1 MRIFEAPAV
10 RLVFP
15 ILCVLLLQGCSA
27 AYYKAAES
35 LGFQK
40 RDILVHRVEKARDSQ
55 QQAKEQ
61 FKDALERFT
70 ALTGFKGGNLEQKYK
85 ELNGE
90 FEQSEARA
98 KEVHQRIA
106 DIEDVSAALFAEWK
120 QELGQYQDQSL
131 RRSSEQKLRATQQ
144 RYGQLIAAMKR
155 AESKMQ
161 PVLAT
166 FRDQVLFLKHNLNA
180 QAIAALKGE
189 VSTIETHVA
198 ELVRSMEASIREAD
212 QFIKQVNAQG

>member
-1 MRIFEAPAV
+1 MRIFEASAV

-15 ILCVLLLQGCSA
+15 ILCVLLLQGCST

-61 FKDALERFT
+61 FKDALEQFT

-98 KEVHQRIA
+98 RDVHQRIA

>member
-1 MRIFEAPAV
+1 MRIFGPFA
-10 RLVFP
+10 RRFFP
-15 ILCVLLLQGCSA
+15 ILLILALQGCSA

-70 ALTGFKGGNLEQKYK
+70 ALTGFRGGNLEQKYK

-90 FEQSEARA
+90 FEQSQTKAND
-98 KEVHQRIA
+98 VHKRIA
-106 DIEDVSAALFAEWK
+106 DIEDVSGALFDEWEK
-120 QELGQYQDQSL
+120 ELGQYTNPSL
-131 RRSSEQKLRATQQ
+131 RRDSERKLRATRQ

-161 PVLAT
+161 PVLAI
-166 FRDQVLFLKHNLNA
+166 FHDQVLFLKHNLNA
-180 QAIAALKGE
+180 QAIASLKGE
-189 VSTIETHVA
+189 VSAIETNVA
-198 ELVRSMEASIREAD
+198 ELIKSMEASIREAD
-212 QFIKQVNAQG
+212 QFIKSVNAQG